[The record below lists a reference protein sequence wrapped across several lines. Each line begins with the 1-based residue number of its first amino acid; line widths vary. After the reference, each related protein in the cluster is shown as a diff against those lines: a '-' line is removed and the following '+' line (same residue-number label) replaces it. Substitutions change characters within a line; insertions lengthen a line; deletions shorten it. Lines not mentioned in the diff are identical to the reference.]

1 MGMGKPAQI
10 VPVDTGVNQLIDMAC
25 LAAHAAIAR

>member
-1 MGMGKPAQI
+1 MGMSKPVQI
-10 VPVDTGVNQLIDMAC
+10 VPMDATVNQLIDMAC